1 MIIILDYLSDF
12 GSNFNLGSYLKLSHL
27 NVAFSRRRNFC
38 IIRIKGSA
46 VLKEQTLSLTLLTLF
61 VCFQKEILLGR

>member
-12 GSNFNLGSYLKLSHL
+12 GSNFNPGSYLKLYHL
-27 NVAFSRRRNFC
+27 NVAFSRRNFC